1 MEIGHAAVAITRLQ
15 DYCPPAYLVDSV
27 ALDVDIRDGVTTVTS
42 SLSLRRN
49 PASPDATVMTFNGE
63 GLLLRT
69 LALDDVVLDSD
80 RYHYENGLLTVEGL
94 PEACTLTSVVDIEPE
109 KNTALEGLYQSNGM
123 YCTQCEA
130 EGFRHITFFPDRPD
144 VLARFTTTVRADK
157 ARYPL
162 LLSNGNPVAWGE
174 EEEGGSG
181 RHWVTWEDPFPK
193 PCYLFALVAG
203 GLACLEGTFVTVSG
217 RKVALRLYAEHRD
230 LDKLDHAMASLK
242 NAMRWDEQVYGRE
255 YDLDIYMI
263 VAVSHFNMG
272 CLLYT
277 SDAADE

>member
-162 LLSNGNPVAWGE
+162 LLSNGNPVATG
-174 EEEGGSG
+174 
-181 RHWVTWEDPFPK
+181 
-193 PCYLFALVAG
+193 
-203 GLACLEGTFVTVSG
+203 
-217 RKVALRLYAEHRD
+217 
-230 LDKLDHAMASLK
+230 
-242 NAMRWDEQVYGRE
+242 
-255 YDLDIYMI
+255 
-263 VAVSHFNMG
+263 
-272 CLLYT
+272 
-277 SDAADE
+277 